1 MSKEIRLID
10 TRRYENLEREKLKP
24 EDRRLILNI
33 NHDEVLFNESILLQ
47 NRILVIATFAL
58 FIASLSLIIN
68 LEIISNISKIL
79 FVTILS
85 IFSLILTLMFYSAN
99 KRVKIQNT
107 NIKTNYDEL
116 FKYHLNYAKKNK
128 K

>member
-1 MSKEIRLID
+1 MSEEIRLID
-10 TRRYENLEREKLKP
+10 TRRYENLEKEKLKP

-85 IFSLILTLMFYSAN
+85 IFSLILILMFYSAN

-128 K
+128 T